1 MLTMPGTPF
10 VYYGDEIGMKQL
22 ENLPHIEGSY
32 MGRAGDRTPM
42 QWNNGPNKG
51 FSVVSPEKLYRA
63 VDASNDAP
71 DVALQEKDPN
81 SLLNRVRELIKLH
94 NTEPA
99 LLAYAEFVPVYAE
112 KDKYPFAYIR
122 GNGKERLLII
132 VNPANREVSGSFI
145 LNYTCQK
152 PKLISGKGAIL
163 LDENKASINMEPV
176 SYAIFRIN
184 EVR

>member
-1 MLTMPGTPF
+1 
-10 VYYGDEIGMKQL
+10 
-22 ENLPHIEGSY
+22 
-32 MGRAGDRTPM
+32 M
-42 QWNNGPNKG
+42 QWNNGSNKG

-63 VDASNDAP
+63 VDASNDAS
-71 DVALQEKDPN
+71 DVASQEKDPN
-81 SLLNRVRELIKLH
+81 SLLNKVRELIKLH

-122 GNGKERLLII
+122 GNGKDRLLIV

-145 LNYTCQK
+145 LNYKCQK
-152 PKLISGKGAIL
+152 PKLISGKGIIL
-163 LDENKASINMEPV
+163 LEKNKTSVTLEPV